1 MRSKLSLSLVLSFFA
16 VTMTLI
22 AMVREFLWAPP
33 RAFAQGVP
41 PDRDVY
47 MVIDL
52 STGKMWGF
60 PTLVQAPYPP
70 RTRLPPSR
78 QHPSRSYSEPSISVP
93 FRRNNSAGRRRP
105 AGGGFLDLVQFQSCP
120 RRTGLSWLLSEVF

>member
-60 PTLVQAPYPP
+60 PTLVQAPYPQDA
-70 RTRLPPSR
+70 TSTQPPT
-78 QHPSRSYSEPSISVP
+78 SEP
-93 FRRNNSAGRRRP
+93 
-105 AGGGFLDLVQFQSCP
+105 FLLGTFDLGAIQKKQ
-120 RRTGLSWLLSEVF
+120 

>member
-41 PDRDVY
+41 PGTF
-47 MVIDL
+47 DL
-52 STGKMWGF
+52 GAIQKK
-60 PTLVQAPYPP
+60 Q
-70 RTRLPPSR
+70 
-78 QHPSRSYSEPSISVP
+78 
-93 FRRNNSAGRRRP
+93 
-105 AGGGFLDLVQFQSCP
+105 
-120 RRTGLSWLLSEVF
+120 

>member
-1 MRSKLSLSLVLSFFA
+1 LEALTHAIEAVLIFSPLLLRGHDDIDRDGA
-16 VTMTLI
+16 RVPLG
-22 AMVREFLWAPP
+22 PP

-60 PTLVQAPYPP
+60 PTLVQAPYPQDA
-70 RTRLPPSR
+70 TSTQPPT
-78 QHPSRSYSEPSISVP
+78 SEP
-93 FRRNNSAGRRRP
+93 
-105 AGGGFLDLVQFQSCP
+105 FLLGTFDLGAIQKKQ
-120 RRTGLSWLLSEVF
+120 